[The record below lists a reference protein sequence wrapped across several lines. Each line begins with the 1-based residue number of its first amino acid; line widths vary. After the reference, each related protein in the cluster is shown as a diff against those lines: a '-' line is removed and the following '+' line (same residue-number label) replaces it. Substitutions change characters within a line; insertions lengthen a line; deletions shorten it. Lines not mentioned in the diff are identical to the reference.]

1 MTTDTDSSMDRQE
14 AGTARIRPRTRVV
27 DEIEAMVEQCRDC
40 EDMSP
45 YVWHPMDELHD
56 YMEEHGYGMQD
67 FLNMLT
73 GDFTVEDDRFQIDYM
88 GHLVSCT
95 DAEYRAL
102 LADDSWIIERIWDGR
117 RPEDDDG

>member
-1 MTTDTDSSMDRQE
+1 MTADTDGSMNRQE
-14 AGTARIRPRTRVV
+14 AGKAGIRPRIRSV
-27 DEIEAMVEQCRDC
+27 DEIEVMVEQCRDC

-45 YVWHPMDELHD
+45 YVWHPMDGLHE
-56 YMEEHGYGMQD
+56 YMEEHGHGMQD

-95 DAEYRAL
+95 DSEYHAL
-102 LADDSWIIERIWDGR
+102 LADDAWIIERVWAGR
-117 RPEDDDG
+117 RARGDDA